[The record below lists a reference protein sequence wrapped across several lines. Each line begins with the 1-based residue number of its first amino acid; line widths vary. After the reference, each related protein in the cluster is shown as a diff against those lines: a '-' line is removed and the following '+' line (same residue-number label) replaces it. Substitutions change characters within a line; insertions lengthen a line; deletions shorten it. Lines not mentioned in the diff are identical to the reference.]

1 MARGANRRV
10 RILLF
15 TFTLVFALVLA
26 RAVWLQS
33 VRAQSLEKLASGQQ
47 QQTVDL
53 PAHRGTIFDR
63 RGFQLAIGEQATTVY
78 VNPREVSQPETV
90 ARAAGRELG
99 LDSNGVYREVSDR
112 KKGFVYVQRQ
122 ADPKAAARLQRLHL
136 AGVYFYPE
144 ERRVYPQGRVG
155 ASLLGYAGV
164 DNSGLAGLEL
174 SLDALLAGRSGKQT
188 VVKDPYGRAV
198 DVVKTV
204 PERDGRDVY
213 LTLDHAIQANAQL
226 ELWRAVHEWHAQAA
240 TAIVMNPRTGAVLA
254 MAGAPG
260 YDAND
265 YPNVSQDLQRNR
277 AITDTY
283 EPGSTFKLVTVGG
296 VLSDHLVTPSSEF
309 TLAPEI
315 QVADRTIHDAEER
328 DTVTYT
334 VDQILAHSSNVGAI
348 TLAEMLTRQP
358 KRDVSYWISRFGF
371 GHKTGIDYPGETAGI
386 VLPPSQWTGATIGNV
401 PIGHGIAV
409 TPVQMAAAYAAVANR
424 GVWVQ
429 PHLVD
434 HIGGSP
440 RPAWKRRRIVS
451 KGVATELTNML
462 RDVVIEGT
470 GTEAKIP
477 GYQVAG
483 KTGTAAI
490 PLPTG
495 GYSDQKYVASFVGY
509 VPASNPQLLVMVTV
523 DQPQGAIFGGMVAA
537 PVFQNIAK
545 FDLQYLGILPHQ

>member
-1 MARGANRRV
+1 MPRGANRRI

-15 TFTLVFALVLA
+15 AFTLVFVLTLG
-26 RAVWLQS
+26 RAIWLQG
-33 VRAQSLEKLASGQQ
+33 VRAQSLGKLASGQQ
-47 QQTVDL
+47 QQTVTL

-63 RGFQLAIGEQATTVY
+63 HGFQLAIGERATTVY
-78 VNPREVSQPETV
+78 ANPREVTQPEVV

-99 LDSNGVYREVSDR
+99 LNPDDVYRTITDR
-112 KKGFVYVQRQ
+112 TKGFVYVARQ
-122 ADPKAAARLQRLHL
+122 ADEKAAKRLERMHL
-136 AGVYFYPE
+136 AGLGFYSE

-164 DNSGLAGLEL
+164 DNRGLAGVEL
-174 SLDALLAGRSGKQT
+174 SLDRLLAGKSGKQT
-188 VVKDPYGRAV
+188 VVRDPYGRSL
-198 DVVKTV
+198 DIVKTF

-213 LTLDHAIQANAQL
+213 LTIDHNIQANAQL
-226 ELWRAVHEWHAQAA
+226 ALWKAVQQWHARSA
-240 TAIVMNPRTGAVLA
+240 TAIVMNPRTGAILA

-260 YDAND
+260 FDANE
-265 YPNVSQDLQRNR
+265 YPDVPEDLQRNR
-277 AITDTY
+277 AVTDTY
-283 EPGSTFKLVTVGG
+283 EPGSTFKLVTVAG
-296 VLSDHLVTPSSEF
+296 VLSDGLVTPQSEF

-348 TLAEMLTRQP
+348 TLAQILTRQP

-371 GHKTGIDYPGETAGI
+371 GHKTGIDYPGESAGI
-386 VLPPSQWTGATIGNV
+386 VLPPSEWTGATIATV

-409 TPVQMAAAYAAVANR
+409 TPVQMAAAYAAIANK
-424 GVWVQ
+424 GVLVQ

-434 HIGGSP
+434 HVAHAQ
-440 RPAWKRRRIVS
+440 RRKLKRRRIVS
-451 KGVATELTNML
+451 RYIAAELTNML

-470 GTEAKIP
+470 GTKAEIP

-495 GYSDQKYVASFVGY
+495 GYSSEKYVSSFVGF
-509 VPASNPQLLVMVTV
+509 VPAGNPQLLVLVTV
-523 DQPQGAIFGGMVAA
+523 DEPQGAIFGGMVAA
-537 PVFQNIAK
+537 PVFQEIAK